1 MVRELICS
9 AVQPT
14 AADAAQAARGRPP
27 TVACF
32 LALKTAVF
40 APASRLTA
48 TCAPHASRAA
58 FRGTLMLTIRKTAI
72 SRASVVSRTFTTWF
86 PVAAS
91 TISAALSAIVFR
103 GS

>member
-1 MVRELICS
+1 
-9 AVQPT
+9 
-14 AADAAQAARGRPP
+14 
-27 TVACF
+27 
-32 LALKTAVF
+32 
-40 APASRLTA
+40 
-48 TCAPHASRAA
+48 
-58 FRGTLMLTIRKTAI
+58 MLTIRKTAI